1 MPKHKT
7 FSPTLKPPEFKR
19 DSMGRFDRP
28 RKTLSNTAKKTGLS
42 TKLKETKSR
51 VNPNFVKGHPGMGG
65 RPKGSQNKLSVALK
79 DAILLAGERAGAH
92 AFSARKFQR
101 IFEFAL

>member
-1 MPKHKT
+1 METNAP
-7 FSPTLKPPEFKR
+7 LKPPEYKR
-19 DSMGRFDRP
+19 NKLGQFDRP
-28 RKTLSNTAKKTGLS
+28 GKALAKTAKKSGLS

-51 VNPNFVKGHPGMGG
+51 GNPNFVKGHPGMGG